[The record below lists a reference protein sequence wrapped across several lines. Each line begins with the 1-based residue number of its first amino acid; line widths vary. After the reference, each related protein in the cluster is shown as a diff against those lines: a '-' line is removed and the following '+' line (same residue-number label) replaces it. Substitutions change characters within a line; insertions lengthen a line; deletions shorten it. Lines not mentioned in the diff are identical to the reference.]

1 MNKKELIDLT
11 STIDKYSCPNIIN
24 FHCHTKF
31 SDGSMSPEDLLDQAF
46 NNKLQFLSITD
57 HHSIKAHQYIF
68 DNNLLNKYPRNSL
81 QVITGIEIN
90 CLLKGCLV
98 HVLGLGINI
107 NSEFLSP
114 YILGESPVGNDLQI
128 KSVTK
133 AINLAGGLSF
143 LAHPARYRIPFNI
156 LIPEAFN
163 NNVDGIEV
171 WYDYNL
177 NQIWQASHFV
187 CNEINKVTE
196 RYSMLKSCGTDTHGY
211 SLLGR

>member
-1 MNKKELIDLT
+1 MNNKELIELT
-11 STIDKYSCPNIIN
+11 SKIDRYSCPHIIN

-46 NNKLQFLSITD
+46 HNKLKFLSITD
-57 HHSIKAHQYIF
+57 HHSIKAHKYIS
-68 DNNLLNKYPRNSL
+68 DNNLLNKYPQNSIQL
-81 QVITGIEIN
+81 VPGIEIN

-98 HVLGLGINI
+98 HVLGLGIDI
-107 NSEFLSP
+107 NSKSLSP
-114 YILGESPVGNDLQI
+114 YTLGESAIGNDLQI
-128 KSVTK
+128 RSVIK
-133 AINLAGGLSF
+133 AIENAGGLSF

-156 LIPEAFN
+156 LIPEAFKN
-163 NNVDGIEV
+163 NINGIEV

-177 NQIWQASHFV
+177 NQIWQASNFV
-187 CNEINKVTE
+187 CNEINKLTE

>member
-1 MNKKELIDLT
+1 MNKKELIELT
-11 STIDKYSCPNIIN
+11 STIDKHSCPHIIN
-24 FHCHTKF
+24 FHCHTTF
-31 SDGSMSPEDLLDQAF
+31 SDGSLSPENILEQAF
-46 NNKLQFLSITD
+46 KNNLKFLSITD
-57 HHSIKAHQYIF
+57 HHTIKAHKYIF
-68 DNNLLNKYPRNSL
+68 ENNLLHKYPNDSIQL
-81 QVITGIEIN
+81 ITGIEIN

-107 NSEFLSP
+107 NSESLSP
-114 YILGESPVGNDLQI
+114 YILGESPIGDDLHI

-133 AINLAGGLSF
+133 AIKKAGGLSF

-187 CNEINKVTE
+187 CNEINKLTE
-196 RYSMLKSCGTDTHGY
+196 QYSMLKSCGTDTHGY

>member
-1 MNKKELIDLT
+1 MDKKELIDLT

-68 DNNLLNKYPRNSL
+68 DNNLLNKYPGNSI

-177 NQIWQASHFV
+177 NQIWQASNFV

>member
-11 STIDKYSCPNIIN
+11 SKIDKYSCPHIIN

-46 NNKLQFLSITD
+46 HNKLQFLSITD

-68 DNNLLNKYPRNSL
+68 DNNLLNKYPRNSIK
-81 QVITGIEIN
+81 VITGIEIN

-107 NSEFLSP
+107 NSESLTP

-133 AINLAGGLSF
+133 AIKLAGGLSF

-156 LIPEAFN
+156 LIPEAFK

-187 CNEINKVTE
+187 CAEINKLTE

>member
-1 MNKKELIDLT
+1 MNKKDLIKLT
-11 STIDKYSCPNIIN
+11 SSIDKYSCPNIIN
-24 FHCHTKF
+24 FHCHTNF

-46 NNKLQFLSITD
+46 HNKLQFLSITD
-57 HHSIKAHQYIF
+57 HHSIKAHKYISN
-68 DNNLLNKYPRNSL
+68 NNLINKYPPNSIQL
-81 QVITGIEIN
+81 ISGIEIN

-107 NSEFLSP
+107 NSKSLYP
-114 YILGESPVGNDLQI
+114 YTLGESPIGNDLHI

-143 LAHPARYRIPFNI
+143 LAHPARYRIPFYN
-156 LIPEAFN
+156 LIPEAKAQGL
-163 NNVDGIEV
+163 DGIEV

-177 NQIWQASHFV
+177 NQIWQASNFV
-187 CNEINKVTE
+187 CSEINKLTE

>member
-1 MNKKELIDLT
+1 MNKKELIELT
-11 STIDKYSCPNIIN
+11 SKINKHSCPHIIN

-31 SDGSMSPEDLLDQAF
+31 SDGSMSPEEILDQAF
-46 NNKLQFLSITD
+46 HNKLEYLSITD
-57 HHSIKAHQYIF
+57 HHSIMAHKYIF
-68 DNNLLNKYPRNSL
+68 DNNLLNKYPNNSIKL
-81 QVITGIEIN
+81 ITGIEIN

-98 HVLGLGINI
+98 HVIGLGINI
-107 NSEFLSP
+107 DSKYLSP
-114 YILGESPVGNDLQI
+114 YILGESPIGNDLQI

-133 AINLAGGLSF
+133 AIELSGGLSF

-156 LIPEAFN
+156 LIPEAFK
-163 NNVDGIEV
+163 NNVNGIEV

-177 NQIWQASHFV
+177 NQIWQASNFV
-187 CNEINKVTE
+187 CTKINELTE

>member
-1 MNKKELIDLT
+1 MNKNELIDLT
-11 STIDKYSCPNIIN
+11 SKIDKFSCPHIIN

-46 NNKLQFLSITD
+46 HNKLQFLSITD
-57 HHSIKAHQYIF
+57 HHSIMAHQYIS
-68 DNNLLNKYPRNSL
+68 DNNLLNKYPSNSIKL
-81 QVITGIEIN
+81 IPGIEIN

-107 NSEFLSP
+107 KSESLSP
-114 YILGESPVGNDLQI
+114 YILGESPIGNDLQI

-133 AINLAGGLSF
+133 AIDIAGGLSF

-156 LIPEAFN
+156 LIPEAYK

-177 NQIWQASHFV
+177 NHIWKASSFV
-187 CNEINKVTE
+187 CNEINKLTDK
-196 RYSMLKSCGTDTHGY
+196 YSMLKSCGTDSHGF

>member
-1 MNKKELIDLT
+1 MIRKDLIDLT
-11 STIDKYSCPNIIN
+11 SKIDKYSCPHIIN
-24 FHCHTKF
+24 FHCHTTF

-46 NNKLQFLSITD
+46 HNKLKFLSITD
-57 HHSIKAHQYIF
+57 HHSIKAHKYIS
-68 DNNLLNKYPRNSL
+68 DNNLLKKYPHNSIQL
-81 QVITGIEIN
+81 VSGIEIN

-107 NSEFLSP
+107 HSQSLSP
-114 YILGESPVGNDLQI
+114 YILGESPIGNDLQI

-156 LIPEAFN
+156 LIPEAFR

-177 NQIWQASHFV
+177 NQIWQASSFV
-187 CNEINKVTE
+187 CGEINKLTE
-196 RYSMLKSCGTDTHGY
+196 KYSMLKSCGTDTHGY

>member
-1 MNKKELIDLT
+1 MDKEELIDLT
-11 STIDKYSCPNIIN
+11 SKIDRYSCPHIIN

-31 SDGSMSPEDLLDQAF
+31 SDGSMCPEDLLDQAF
-46 NNKLQFLSITD
+46 HNKLKFLSITD
-57 HHSIKAHQYIF
+57 HHSIKAHKYIS
-68 DNNLLNKYPRNSL
+68 DNNLLKKYPHNSIKL
-81 QVITGIEIN
+81 VSGIEIN

-107 NSEFLSP
+107 QSQFLSP
-114 YILGESPVGNDLQI
+114 YILGESPIGNDLQI

-133 AINLAGGLSF
+133 AIKLAGGLSF

-156 LIPEAFN
+156 LIPEAFR

-177 NQIWQASHFV
+177 NQIWQASSFV
-187 CNEINKVTE
+187 CGEINKLTE
-196 RYSMLKSCGTDTHGY
+196 KYSMLKSCGTDTHGY

>member
-1 MNKKELIDLT
+1 MNKKELIELT
-11 STIDKYSCPNIIN
+11 SKIDKYSCPHIVN

-57 HHSIKAHQYIF
+57 HHSIMAHKYISQ
-68 DNNLLNKYPRNSL
+68 NNLLNKYPINTL
-81 QVITGIEIN
+81 NLIPGIEIN

-98 HVLGLGINI
+98 HVLGLGIDI
-107 NSEFLSP
+107 NSEALYP
-114 YILGESPVGNDLQI
+114 YILGESPIGNDLQI

-133 AINLAGGLSF
+133 AIEEAGGLSF
-143 LAHPARYRIPFNI
+143 LAHPARYRIPFYI
-156 LIPEAFN
+156 LIPEAYKS
-163 NNVDGIEV
+163 NVNGIEV

-177 NQIWQASHFV
+177 NKTWQASDFI
-187 CNEINKVTE
+187 CNEINKLTE
-196 RYSMLKSCGTDTHGY
+196 TYSMLKSCGTDTHGY

>member
-11 STIDKYSCPNIIN
+11 SKIDKFSCPNIIN

-31 SDGSMSPEDLLDQAF
+31 SDGSMSPEELIDQAF
-46 NNKLQFLSITD
+46 HNKLQFLSITD
-57 HHSIKAHQYIF
+57 HHSIKAHQHIL
-68 DNNLLNKYPRNSL
+68 DNKLLNKYPQNSI

-114 YILGESPVGNDLQI
+114 YILGESPIGNDLQI
-128 KSVTK
+128 KSVIQ
-133 AINLAGGLSF
+133 AIKLAGGLSF

-187 CNEINKVTE
+187 CAEINKLTE

>member
-1 MNKKELIDLT
+1 MIRKDLIELT
-11 STIDKYSCPNIIN
+11 SKIDKYSCPHIIN
-24 FHCHTKF
+24 FHCHTTF

-46 NNKLQFLSITD
+46 HNKLKFLSITD
-57 HHSIKAHQYIF
+57 HHSIKAHKYIS
-68 DNNLLNKYPRNSL
+68 DNNLLKKYPRDSIKL
-81 QVITGIEIN
+81 VSGIEIN

-107 NSEFLSP
+107 QSQFLSP
-114 YILGESPVGNDLQI
+114 YILGESPIGNDLQI

-133 AINLAGGLSF
+133 AIKLAGGLSF

-156 LIPEAFN
+156 LIPEAFR

-177 NQIWQASHFV
+177 NQIWQASSFV
-187 CNEINKVTE
+187 CGEINKLTE
-196 RYSMLKSCGTDTHGY
+196 KYSMLKSCGTDTHGY